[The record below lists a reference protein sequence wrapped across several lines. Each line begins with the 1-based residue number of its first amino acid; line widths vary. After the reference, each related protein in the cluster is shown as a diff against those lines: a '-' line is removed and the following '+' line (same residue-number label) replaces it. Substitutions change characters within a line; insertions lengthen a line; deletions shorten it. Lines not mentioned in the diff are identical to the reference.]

1 MSVENAE
8 HGDGGFAIDPMHQFE
23 IKTYFPLQLGSID
36 ASFTNSSLFMV
47 IAAGLLTLLMLAG
60 MSRRAM
66 VPGRLQSIVELSYEF
81 IANMLRDN
89 VGTAG
94 LRFFPFVFTLFMFI
108 LALNLLGMIPY
119 SFTVTSHI
127 IVTFALAFFIFIG
140 VTILGFAVH
149 GFGFFKFFVPHGVPA
164 YLLPLVV
171 PIEVVSYLTRPISLS
186 VRLFAN
192 MMAGHTVLKV
202 FAGFVI
208 ALGAFG
214 YLPGLLPLAFMVALT
229 GLEVLVAALQAYVF
243 AILTCIYLN
252 DALHMH

>member
-1 MSVENAE
+1 MAVENAE
-8 HGDGGFAIDPMHQFE
+8 HGGGGFAIDPMHQFE
-23 IKTYFPLQLGSID
+23 IKTLFPMQFGSID

-47 IAAGLLTLLMLAG
+47 IAAALLTLLMLVG
-60 MSRRAM
+60 INRRAM

-108 LALNLLGMIPY
+108 LTLNLLGMIPY

>member
-1 MSVENAE
+1 VATENAE
-8 HGDGGFAIDPMHQFE
+8 HGGGGFAIDPMHQFE
-23 IKTYFPLQLGSID
+23 IKTLFPMQFGNID

-47 IAAGLLTLLMLAG
+47 LAVTVVTGLMLTG
-60 MSRRAM
+60 INRRAM

-94 LRFFPFVFTLFMFI
+94 LRFFPLVFSLFMFI
-108 LALNLLGMIPY
+108 LACNLLGMVPY

-149 GFGFFKFFVPHGVPA
+149 GLGYLKFFVPHGVPV

-214 YLPGLLPLAFMVALT
+214 VAPGIVPLVFMVGLT